1 MVGTRT
7 GYKQKII
14 SRGSLDQVEMG
25 SGRTVFGRLES
36 ACAGQ
41 RIEVRKT
48 MGRG

>member
-7 GYKQKII
+7 GYKQKIL

-25 SGRTVFGRLES
+25 SRRT

-48 MGRG
+48 DGQRVMS